1 MWTEGARYE
10 QLHCVPMQKQ
20 FTSTGGHHC
29 HILTLQQRGSLMTV
43 LSENADDICRYRTD
57 TARQCWMWW
66 LYRCAQRWPQY
77 DHGVL
82 EEQARWSMNT
92 FFTTRT
98 CCVHAGKIV
107 RYLID
112 YLEHAQNLVYMFMYK
127 VHRPD
132 KVHDFTSLK
141 SIMQ

>member
-1 MWTEGARYE
+1 M
-10 QLHCVPMQKQ
+10 LHVV
-20 FTSTGGHHC
+20 
-29 HILTLQQRGSLMTV
+29 TV
-43 LSENADDICRYRTD
+43 S
-57 TARQCWMWW
+57 
-66 LYRCAQRWPQY
+66 
-77 DHGVL
+77 HGVHKGDHCMTMVCSRNRHD
-82 EEQARWSMNT
+82 EHVYS
-92 FFTTRT
+92 TRT

-132 KVHDFTSLK
+132 KVHDFTSSK